1 MPKDIRLNSTHHFII
16 TFPNKQELYQIASHH
31 SADIDFKDFT
41 NLHKKCTAKPNS
53 FLVTDAILA
62 SYNLSSFRK
71 NLLEKI

>member
-41 NLHKKCTAKPNS
+41 NLHKKCTAKPIALPS
-53 FLVTDAILA
+53 GKIDKYVKKYFLLIKD
-62 SYNLSSFRK
+62 K
-71 NLLEKI
+71 